1 MTKKTAFSKD
11 EWQMIK
17 DGPEWVFAALAA
29 ADGNVALMIKAKE
42 SKAFKAVVDD
52 YRSRSELL
60 AEILEDSSKTS
71 KDVKSATLSDAEQA
85 IDKISG
91 LLDAKATPEEA
102 AEYRR
107 FLLSVAKAVA
117 EATGE
122 GALGMGEK
130 LSKKESDALAKI
142 QKALEATR
150 KAAPSRKP
158 AEAPKRPAAKPASR
172 KPVSPAPS
180 GVTPQ
185 KAREMDGSMAMPPKV
200 IATHK
205 VEKNQTLS
213 HIALKYYGNA
223 TKPYWSL
230 IHEFNKKVIGD
241 NERNIW
247 EGMKLEIP
255 ELPANLQDKK

>member
-1 MTKKTAFSKD
+1 MTKKNAFTKD
-11 EWQMIK
+11 EWQMVK

-42 SKAFKAVVDD
+42 SKAFKDVVDD
-52 YRSRSELL
+52 YRSRSELM
-60 AEILEDSSKTS
+60 AEILEDSSKVS
-71 KDVKSATLSDAEQA
+71 KDVKSATLSEAEQS
-85 IDKISG
+85 IDKISS
-91 LLDAKATPEEA
+91 LLDAKATPAEA

-107 FLLSVAKAVA
+107 FLLSVGKSIA

-122 GALGMGEK
+122 GALGLGQK
-130 LSKKESDALAKI
+130 LSKKETVALSKI
-142 QKALEATR
+142 EKALEAGK
-150 KAAPSRKP
+150 KAAGP
-158 AEAPKRPAAKPASR
+158 AKKSAKPAMKPTRPAITGAGSR
-172 KPVSPAPS
+172 PAR
-180 GVTPQ
+180 
-185 KAREMDGSMAMPPKV
+185 KAMDGPMGPGRAKV

-213 HIALKYYGNA
+213 HLALKYYGNA

-230 IHEFNKKVIGD
+230 IHEFNKGVIGD